1 MTANPITL
9 VQLEDLLAVQ
19 TAFRRL
25 VQVFRGCLNREPGC
39 MQSTPNMVI
48 QPAGAFLI
56 HQERQTLF
64 KSQVDVLRVVLLLT
78 QSITESG
85 QTQLEQLVEKNG
97 IGHE

>member
-1 MTANPITL
+1 MQGNP
-9 VQLEDLLAVQ
+9 D
-19 TAFRRL
+19 
-25 VQVFRGCLNREPGC
+25 
-39 MQSTPNMVI
+39 MVI
-48 QPAGAFLI
+48 LSAGGFLI

-78 QSITESG
+78 QSVTESG